1 MNSEQ
6 LKVNN
11 FCKASKDNTKK
22 EATLFGQP
30 HHLLGLSNI
39 RIVIDFFF
47 RD

>member
-11 FCKASKDNTKK
+11 FCK
-22 EATLFGQP
+22 EAIKNEAAFWQP

-39 RIVIDFFF
+39 RVIINFVFGDQ
-47 RD
+47 

>member
-22 EATLFGQP
+22 ETAFRQP

-39 RIVIDFFF
+39 RIVIDFIF

>member
-11 FCKASKDNTKK
+11 FCKGSIKK
-22 EATLFGQP
+22 EAAVRQP

-39 RIVIDFFF
+39 RVVINFVF
-47 RD
+47 RDQ